1 MKWIGQHIWDY
12 ISRFRN
18 DIYLEDIDSGTIASG
33 GNLGLD
39 SNNKIVKSASPSGS
53 IDLTSEV
60 TGTLPVA
67 NGGTGAT
74 SLTDNSVLTGTGT
87 SPITA
92 EANFTYNGTAMSIN
106 ALTSTFTNATA
117 SGIYI
122 KNTGNNANGGKLY
135 LENERSAGVD
145 SDVAGAIVFNAN
157 DDGGNASTVVEI
169 EGKLAESAHGSEEGA
184 FAIDMLTAS
193 GSTLRNVLNAG
204 SSAGD
209 VVDVNLG
216 FGATSTTTIA
226 GTLTMGSTAA
236 LNNSGVIQVASQPNI
251 TTLAGFVTGSANQLI
266 TDDGDGTVT
275 SESGLTWDGDDLTIT
290 SASTAR
296 PDVYIKTTANHAK
309 PPHLYFLKDKGAAG
323 VNGDQPGLI
332 AFMGD
337 NADQTLRT
345 FAQIIT
351 FATEVTAGDEA
362 GQISIEV
369 ASSSGTTSVSRNAF
383 TAIGSSSAY
392 QVDTTIGFGTSST
405 ATIAGDLDIDG
416 DAITSA
422 GNLTVTPGGT
432 LELDSTGDMTL
443 DSSAN
448 IELNADGGEIVFK
461 DDTAT
466 LAKISAD
473 GLSFVD
479 NTGAGIIFE
488 GTTDDAYNTTLTAA
502 DTTSSSKTIT
512 LPDATGTVQ
521 LQGENTGQVVHI
533 NIQDL
538 NSYIFYMYN
547 DDSWYSAGGQTLAIL
562 GTSTAPSDISSAN
575 SEYQSRVGCYTAIAN
590 CTVKKLTFTFY
601 WTSSAVN
608 SADVDFA
615 FTKFTP
621 ITDGTA
627 ATITMNAI
635 AATDHNASYT
645 EVKPYQVTF
654 TFSGGNASLS
664 AGDSFGFHMRTTG
677 GSSAQRVI
685 VYGNAMLSVEL
696 N

>member
-1 MKWIGQHIWDY
+1 MKWIGQHIYDL

-18 DIYLEDIDSGTIASG
+18 DVYLEDISTGTIASG

-39 SNNKIVKSASPSGS
+39 SNNKIVKA
-53 IDLTSEV
+53 DT
-60 TGTLPVA
+60 
-67 NGGTGAT
+67 
-74 SLTDNSVLTGTGT
+74 
-87 SPITA
+87 
-92 EANFTYNGTAMSIN
+92 EAG
-106 ALTSTFTNATA
+106 
-117 SGIYI
+117 
-122 KNTGNNANGGKLY
+122 
-135 LENERSAGVD
+135 E
-145 SDVAGAIVFNAN
+145 
-157 DDGGNASTVVEI
+157 
-169 EGKLAESAHGSEEGA
+169 LA
-184 FAIDMLTAS
+184 FS
-193 GSTLRNVLNAG
+193 GSTANG
-204 SSAGD
+204 
-209 VVDVNLG
+209 
-216 FGATSTTTIA
+216 I
-226 GTLTMGSTAA
+226 LTYG
-236 LNNSGVIQVASQPNI
+236 GASQI
-251 TTLAGFVTGSANQLI
+251 DVEA
-266 TDDGDGTVT
+266 
-275 SESGLTWDGDDLTIT
+275 GLTWDGDDLTIL
-290 SASTAR
+290 SASTNK
-296 PDVYIKTTANHAK
+296 PKVFIKNTANHAK
-309 PPHLYFLKDKGAAG
+309 PPHLEFIKDKGAAG
-323 VNGDQPGLI
+323 VNGDSPGLI
-332 AFMGD
+332 AFISD
-337 NADQTLRT
+337 NAAQAQKT
-345 FAQIIT
+345 FSQI
-351 FATEVTAGDEA
+351 AVTAM
-362 GQISIEV
+362 EV
-369 ASSSGTTSVSRNAF
+369 ASGSESGQIDIGVIASNGASGLTANAF
-383 TAIGSSSAY
+383 KATGASSAF
-392 QVDTTIGFGTSST
+392 QVDTTIGYGTAST
-405 ATIAGDLDIDG
+405 TTLAGDLDIDG
-416 DAITSA
+416 DAVTAA
-422 GNLTVTPGGT
+422 GNLTITPGGT

-448 IELNADGGEIVFK
+448 IELNADGGNITFK

-466 LAKISAD
+466 LATID
-473 GLSFVD
+473 TNGINFLD
-479 NTGAGIIFE
+479 NTGAGVRFE
-488 GTTDDAYNTTLTAA
+488 GTTDDAHNTVILATDPTGAR
-502 DTTSSSKTIT
+502 ICM
-512 LPDATGTVQ
+512 LPDASGTIQ